1 VLKNTIK
8 NCFNEEKMLK
18 VAILLIA
25 KEEWLQMQTGI
36 TSIQKFF
43 QDIVD
48 PRVKNRSEHL
58 FMEILIIALLA
69 TLAGAENFNEIESF
83 AKSKEAWLHTFL
95 ALPGG
100 IPSHDTFNRFFS
112 LIRPEEFSKCFI
124 AWTQALAQKIEGIVA
139 IDGKTLRGS
148 FDSASKTSA
157 LHMVSAWSSENE
169 LVLGQIR
176 TAAKSNEIT
185 AIPQLIAMLDLKGSI
200 VTIDAMGCQKE
211 IARDI
216 LNAGADYVL
225 SLKGNQGNTLESVK
239 YLFEWEEK
247 NNFRGF
253 FCTQYESVDK
263 DHGRIETRKAYSIDV
278 TGMEKFKEWPGLESV
293 TKLVSVREIIGQ
305 ATTTEVRYYLSS
317 LPADAEK
324 IGTAVRSHWGIENSL
339 HWILDV
345 NFGEDYARNRKG
357 HSAENMA
364 ILRHMVV
371 NLIKKER
378 SSKTSFRGKRRKAS
392 WNNDYL
398 ITLLS

>member
-1 VLKNTIK
+1 
-8 NCFNEEKMLK
+8 
-18 VAILLIA
+18 
-25 KEEWLQMQTGI
+25 
-36 TSIQKFF
+36 
-43 QDIVD
+43 
-48 PRVKNRSEHL
+48 
-58 FMEILIIALLA
+58 MEILVIALLA
-69 TLAGAENFNEIESF
+69 TLAGADSFNDIELL
-83 AKSKEAWLHTFL
+83 AKSKEIWLRTFL
-95 ALPGG
+95 ELPGG
-100 IPSHDTFNRFFS
+100 IPSHDTFNRVFS
-112 LIRPEEFSKCFI
+112 LISPVEFSKCFI
-124 AWTQALAQKIEGIVA
+124 GWTQNLATKIEGVVA

-148 FDSASKTSA
+148 FEKKKKIPA

-185 AIPQLIAMLDLKGSI
+185 AIPQLIAMLDLEGSI

-211 IARDI
+211 IAQSI

-225 SLKGNQGNTLESVK
+225 NLKGNQGNTFENVK
-239 YLFEWEEK
+239 NLFECEEE
-247 NNFRGF
+247 NGF
-253 FCTQYESVDK
+253 HGIFCTQYETMNK

-293 TKLVSVREIIGQ
+293 TKVVSTREIIGKA
-305 ATTTEVRYYLSS
+305 ATEEVRYYLSS
-317 LPADAEK
+317 WPADAEK

-364 ILRHMVV
+364 ILRRMVV

-378 SSKTSFRGKRRKAS
+378 SSKTSVRGKRLKAS
-392 WNNDYL
+392 WSDDYL
-398 ITLLS
+398 IKLLS